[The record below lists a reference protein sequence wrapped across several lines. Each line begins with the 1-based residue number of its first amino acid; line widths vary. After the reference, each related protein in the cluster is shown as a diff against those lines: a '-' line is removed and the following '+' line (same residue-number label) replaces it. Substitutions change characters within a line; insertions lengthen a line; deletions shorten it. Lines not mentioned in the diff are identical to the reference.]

1 MLALGLSKNRCT
13 FCIGAVR
20 NIRASSIFF
29 ARLFVSLWLRQ
40 EDTFTRCEKY
50 SSKLDIS
57 RSFIRIF
64 ALSNSSMRMKMTIRY
79 IVTLAIALVGLLSQ
93 QATAQE
99 LEAKVVVNHSKIQG
113 TNNAVFTTLQ
123 EAITEFLNSRK
134 WSNAQY
140 ATREKIACSFNL
152 IVNEYSD
159 DGRFAC
165 NLMVQASRP
174 VYNASYNTTVFN
186 FNDNAVDFNYI
197 EHDKLEF
204 SDEIIDNNLTAVL
217 AYYAYL
223 IIGLDMDTFAP
234 KGGTD
239 VLNKAEN
246 VVNNAQMIGEDGW
259 KAFGDS
265 KNRHALVNDY
275 MNGAMDPYRQ
285 LLYDYH
291 RKGLDEMAQNAER
304 GRSNITTS
312 LALLE
317 KCKQDKPMSVLPQLF
332 TEIKKDELI
341 NVYSKGTS
349 KEKEEVNRILC
360 LVNPSLTTDWD
371 KIMDN

>member
-1 MLALGLSKNRCT
+1 MMKRVALYFT
-13 FCIGAVR
+13 A
-20 NIRASSIFF
+20 
-29 ARLFVSLWLRQ
+29 LFV
-40 EDTFTRCEKY
+40 TCMV
-50 SSKLDIS
+50 
-57 RSFIRIF
+57 
-64 ALSNSSMRMKMTIRY
+64 LSPAQKVI
-79 IVTLAIALVGLLSQ
+79 
-93 QATAQE
+93 AQE
-99 LEAKVVVNHSKIQG
+99 LEAKVVVNYSKIQG
-113 TNNAVFTTLQ
+113 TNTSVFTTLQ
-123 EAITEFLNSRK
+123 DAMTEFLNTRK

-140 ATREKIACSFNL
+140 TTREKIACSFNL
-152 IVNEYSD
+152 IINEYSD
-159 DGRFAC
+159 DGRFGC
-165 NLMVQASRP
+165 NLMVQANRP

-204 SDEIIDNNLTAVL
+204 SDDIVDNNLTAVL

-239 VLNKAEN
+239 ILNKAEN
-246 VVNNAQMIGEDGW
+246 VVNNAQMLGEDGW

-265 KNRHALVNDY
+265 KNRHALINDY
-275 MNGAMDPYRQ
+275 MNGAMEPYRQ

-312 LALLE
+312 LPLLE
-317 KCKQDKPMSVLPQLF
+317 KAKQDKPMSILPQLF

-360 LVNPSLTTDWD
+360 LVNPSFTSDWD
-371 KIMDN
+371 KIKE

>member
-1 MLALGLSKNRCT
+1 MQMNRIARYIVALVMGMGALGL
-13 FCIGAVR
+13 
-20 NIRASSIFF
+20 
-29 ARLFVSLWLRQ
+29 Q
-40 EDTFTRCEKY
+40 
-50 SSKLDIS
+50 
-57 RSFIRIF
+57 
-64 ALSNSSMRMKMTIRY
+64 
-79 IVTLAIALVGLLSQ
+79 
-93 QATAQE
+93 AQE

-113 TNNAVFTTLQ
+113 TNTSVFTTLQ
-123 EAITEFLNSRK
+123 EAMTEFLNTRK

-140 ATREKIACSFNL
+140 TTREKIACSFNL

-159 DGRFAC
+159 DGRFGC
-165 NLMVQASRP
+165 SLMVQANRP

-204 SDEIIDNNLTAVL
+204 SDEIVDNNLTAVL

-246 VVNNAQMIGEDGW
+246 VVNNAQMLSEDGW

-275 MNGAMDPYRQ
+275 MNGAMEPYRQ
-285 LLYDYH
+285 LFYDYH

-317 KCKQDKPMSVLPQLF
+317 KTKEDKPMSVLPQLF

-341 NVYSKGTS
+341 NIYSKGTS

-360 LVNPSLTTDWD
+360 LVNPSLTSDWD
-371 KIMDN
+371 KMKE

>member
-1 MLALGLSKNRCT
+1 MKKTVRHIATLVIIILSV
-13 FCIGAVR
+13 F
-20 NIRASSIFF
+20 
-29 ARLFVSLWLRQ
+29 
-40 EDTFTRCEKY
+40 
-50 SSKLDIS
+50 
-57 RSFIRIF
+57 
-64 ALSNSSMRMKMTIRY
+64 
-79 IVTLAIALVGLLSQ
+79 SQ
-93 QATAQE
+93 RVTAQE

-113 TNNAVFTTLQ
+113 TNTSVFTTLQ
-123 EAITEFLNSRK
+123 EAMTEFINTRK

-140 ATREKIACSFNL
+140 TTREKIVCSFNL

-159 DGRFAC
+159 DGRFGC
-165 NLMVQASRP
+165 SLMVQANRP

-186 FNDNAVDFNYI
+186 FNDDAVDFNYI

-204 SDEIIDNNLTAVL
+204 SDDIVDNNLTAVL

-234 KGGTD
+234 RGGTD

-246 VVNNAQMIGEDGW
+246 VVNNAQMLGEDGW

-265 KNRHALVNDY
+265 KNRHALINDY
-275 MNGAMDPYRQ
+275 MNGAMEPYRQ
-285 LLYDYH
+285 LFYDYH

-317 KCKQDKPMSVLPQLF
+317 KAKQDKPMSVLPQLF

-360 LVNPSLTTDWD
+360 LVNPSLTSDWD
-371 KIMDN
+371 KIKE

>member
-1 MLALGLSKNRCT
+1 MMKRLACYITALA
-13 FCIGAVR
+13 FAV
-20 NIRASSIFF
+20 I
-29 ARLFVSLWLRQ
+29 
-40 EDTFTRCEKY
+40 
-50 SSKLDIS
+50 
-57 RSFIRIF
+57 
-64 ALSNSSMRMKMTIRY
+64 
-79 IVTLAIALVGLLSQ
+79 GLLPQ
-93 QATAQE
+93 KATAQE

-113 TNNAVFTTLQ
+113 TNTSVFTTLQ

-140 ATREKIACSFNL
+140 TTREKITCSFNL

-159 DGRFAC
+159 DGRFVC
-165 NLMVQASRP
+165 NLMVQANRP
-174 VYNASYNTTVFN
+174 VYNASYSTTVFN

-204 SDEIIDNNLTAVL
+204 SDEIVDNNLTAVF

-239 VLNKAEN
+239 ILHKAEN

-275 MNGAMDPYRQ
+275 MNGAMEPYRQ

-312 LALLE
+312 LTLLE
-317 KCKQDKPMSVLPQLF
+317 KVKEDKPMSILPQLF
-332 TEIKKDELI
+332 SEIKKDELV

-360 LVNPSLTTDWD
+360 LVNPSLTNEWD
-371 KIMDN
+371 KIIDN

>member
-1 MLALGLSKNRCT
+1 MQMNWIARYIVALVMGMGALGL
-13 FCIGAVR
+13 
-20 NIRASSIFF
+20 
-29 ARLFVSLWLRQ
+29 Q
-40 EDTFTRCEKY
+40 
-50 SSKLDIS
+50 
-57 RSFIRIF
+57 
-64 ALSNSSMRMKMTIRY
+64 
-79 IVTLAIALVGLLSQ
+79 
-93 QATAQE
+93 AQE

-113 TNNAVFTTLQ
+113 TNTSVFTTLQ
-123 EAITEFLNSRK
+123 EAVTEFLNTRK
-134 WSNAQY
+134 WSNSQY
-140 ATREKIACSFNL
+140 TARERIACSFNL

-159 DGRFAC
+159 DGRFGC
-165 NLMVQASRP
+165 SLMVQANRP
-174 VYNASYNTTVFN
+174 VYNASYNTTVLN

-204 SDEIIDNNLTAVL
+204 SDDMIDNNLTAVL

-239 VLNKAEN
+239 ILHKAEN
-246 VVNNAQMIGEDGW
+246 VVNNAQMLNEDGW

-265 KNRHALVNDY
+265 KNRHAIINDY
-275 MNGAMDPYRQ
+275 MNGGMEPYRQ

-312 LALLE
+312 LAQLE

-332 TEIKKDELI
+332 TEIKKDELLNI
-341 NVYSKGTS
+341 YSKGTS
-349 KEKEEVNRILC
+349 KEKEEVCRILS
-360 LVNPSLTTDWD
+360 LVNPSLTSDWE
-371 KIMDN
+371 KMKE

>member
-1 MLALGLSKNRCT
+1 MKKAIQHIATLVIVIL
-13 FCIGAVR
+13 
-20 NIRASSIFF
+20 SIFTQ
-29 ARLFVSLWLRQ
+29 RV
-40 EDTFTRCEKY
+40 
-50 SSKLDIS
+50 
-57 RSFIRIF
+57 
-64 ALSNSSMRMKMTIRY
+64 
-79 IVTLAIALVGLLSQ
+79 
-93 QATAQE
+93 TAQE

-113 TNNAVFTTLQ
+113 TNTSVFTTLQ
-123 EAITEFLNSRK
+123 EAMTEFINTRK

-140 ATREKIACSFNL
+140 TTREKIVCSFNL

-159 DGRFAC
+159 DGRFGC
-165 NLMVQASRP
+165 SLMVQANRP

-204 SDEIIDNNLTAVL
+204 SDDIVDNNLTAVL

-246 VVNNAQMIGEDGW
+246 VVNNAQMLGEDGW

-265 KNRHALVNDY
+265 KNRHALINDY
-275 MNGAMDPYRQ
+275 MNGAMEPYRQ
-285 LLYDYH
+285 LFYDYH

-312 LALLE
+312 LTLLE
-317 KCKQDKPMSVLPQLF
+317 KAKQDKPMSVLPQLF

-360 LVNPSLTTDWD
+360 LVNPSLTSDWD
-371 KIMDN
+371 KIKE

>member
-1 MLALGLSKNRCT
+1 
-13 FCIGAVR
+13 
-20 NIRASSIFF
+20 
-29 ARLFVSLWLRQ
+29 
-40 EDTFTRCEKY
+40 
-50 SSKLDIS
+50 
-57 RSFIRIF
+57 
-64 ALSNSSMRMKMTIRY
+64 MTKHITRY
-79 IVTLAIALVGLLSQ
+79 IMALLVALCSIHA
-93 QATAQE
+93 ATAQE
-99 LEAKVVVNHSKIQG
+99 LEAKVVVNHQKIQG
-113 TNNAVFTTLQ
+113 TNTSVFTTLQ
-123 EAITEFLNSRK
+123 ESITEFLNTRK
-134 WSNAQY
+134 WTNAQY
-140 ATREKIACSFNL
+140 ATREKIVCSFNL

-165 NLMVQASRP
+165 NLMVQANRP

-186 FNDNAVDFNYI
+186 FNDNAVNFNYI

-204 SDEIIDNNLTAVL
+204 SDDMVDNNLTAVL

-223 IIGLDMDTFAP
+223 IIGLDLETFAL

-239 VLNKAEN
+239 ILHKAEN

-275 MNGAMDPYRQ
+275 MNGAMEPYRQ
-285 LLYDYH
+285 LMYDYH

-317 KCKQDKPMSVLPQLF
+317 KARQEKSMSALPQLF
-332 TEIKKDELI
+332 TEIKKDELLGI
-341 NVYSKGTS
+341 YSKGTT
-349 KEKEEVNRILC
+349 KEKEEVVRILS
-360 LVNPSLTTDWD
+360 LVNPSYISDWEEL
-371 KIMDN
+371 KKQ

>member
-1 MLALGLSKNRCT
+1 MPMNRIARYIVALVMGMGALGL
-13 FCIGAVR
+13 
-20 NIRASSIFF
+20 
-29 ARLFVSLWLRQ
+29 Q
-40 EDTFTRCEKY
+40 
-50 SSKLDIS
+50 
-57 RSFIRIF
+57 
-64 ALSNSSMRMKMTIRY
+64 
-79 IVTLAIALVGLLSQ
+79 
-93 QATAQE
+93 AQE

-113 TNNAVFTTLQ
+113 TNTSVFTTLQ
-123 EAITEFLNSRK
+123 EAVTEFLNTRK
-134 WSNAQY
+134 WSNSQY
-140 ATREKIACSFNL
+140 TARERIACSFNL

-159 DGRFAC
+159 DGRFGC
-165 NLMVQASRP
+165 SLMVQANRP
-174 VYNASYNTTVFN
+174 VYNASYNTTVLN

-204 SDEIIDNNLTAVL
+204 SGDMIDNNLTAVL

-239 VLNKAEN
+239 ILHKAEN
-246 VVNNAQMIGEDGW
+246 VVNNAQMLNEDGW

-265 KNRHALVNDY
+265 KNRHAIINDY
-275 MNGAMDPYRQ
+275 MNGGMEPYRQ

-332 TEIKKDELI
+332 TEIKKDELLNI
-341 NVYSKGTS
+341 YSKGTS
-349 KEKEEVNRILC
+349 KEKEEVCRILS
-360 LVNPSLTTDWD
+360 LVNPSLTSDWE
-371 KIMDN
+371 KIKE

>member
-1 MLALGLSKNRCT
+1 MQMNR
-13 FCIGAVR
+13 IA
-20 NIRASSIFF
+20 
-29 ARLFVSLWLRQ
+29 
-40 EDTFTRCEKY
+40 
-50 SSKLDIS
+50 
-57 RSFIRIF
+57 
-64 ALSNSSMRMKMTIRY
+64 RY
-79 IVTLAIALVGLLSQ
+79 IVALVMGMGALGIQ
-93 QATAQE
+93 AQE

-113 TNNAVFTTLQ
+113 TNTSVFTTLQ
-123 EAITEFLNSRK
+123 DAMTEFLNTRK
-134 WSNAQY
+134 WSNSQY
-140 ATREKIACSFNL
+140 TARERIACSFNL

-159 DGRFAC
+159 DGRFGC
-165 NLMVQASRP
+165 SLMVQANRP
-174 VYNASYNTTVFN
+174 VYNASYNTTVLN

-204 SDEIIDNNLTAVL
+204 SDDIIDNNLTAVL

-239 VLNKAEN
+239 ILHKAEN

-265 KNRHALVNDY
+265 KNRHAIINDY
-275 MNGAMDPYRQ
+275 MNGGMEPYRQ

-291 RKGLDEMAQNAER
+291 RKGLDEMVQNAER

-332 TEIKKDELI
+332 TEIKKDELLNI
-341 NVYSKGTS
+341 YSKGTS
-349 KEKEEVNRILC
+349 KEKEEVCRILS
-360 LVNPSLTTDWD
+360 LVNPSLTSDWE
-371 KIMDN
+371 KMKE

>member
-1 MLALGLSKNRCT
+1 MKK
-13 FCIGAVR
+13 AVR
-20 NIRASSIFF
+20 HITTVVI
-29 ARLFVSLWLRQ
+29 V
-40 EDTFTRCEKY
+40 
-50 SSKLDIS
+50 I
-57 RSFIRIF
+57 
-64 ALSNSSMRMKMTIRY
+64 LS
-79 IVTLAIALVGLLSQ
+79 VFSQ
-93 QATAQE
+93 RVTAQE

-113 TNNAVFTTLQ
+113 TNTSVFTTLQ
-123 EAITEFLNSRK
+123 EAMTEFINTRK

-140 ATREKIACSFNL
+140 TTREKIACSFNL

-159 DGRFAC
+159 DGRFGC
-165 NLMVQASRP
+165 SLMVQANRP

-204 SDEIIDNNLTAVL
+204 SDDIVDNNLTAVL

-246 VVNNAQMIGEDGW
+246 VVNNAQMLGEDGW

-265 KNRHALVNDY
+265 KNRHALINDY
-275 MNGAMDPYRQ
+275 MNGAMEPYRQ
-285 LLYDYH
+285 LFYDYH

-312 LALLE
+312 LTLLE
-317 KCKQDKPMSVLPQLF
+317 KAKQDKPMSVLPQLF

-360 LVNPSLTTDWD
+360 LVNPSLTSDWD
-371 KIMDN
+371 KIKE